1 MDKFSEK
8 YFFSKDELVI
18 WAITFTLSISLTIIG
33 LIVDN
38 WTLIGSVLR
47 FSLTILAFFIA
58 TFIAKYLKRSSFIIK
73 TAHDERT
80 DKISRRTKIHG
91 LYLLLIF
98 QCLMVFLD
106 QYLEWNM
113 DTYTF
118 FVCGLIVFIIS
129 SGISRVI
136 QDYIG

>member
-1 MDKFSEK
+1 M
-8 YFFSKDELVI
+8 VI

-47 FSLTILAFFIA
+47 FSLTILAFFIG
-58 TFIAKYLKRSSFIIK
+58 TFFAKLIKRFPP

-91 LYLLLIF
+91 LYLMLIF
-98 QCLMVFLD
+98 QCLLTFLD
-106 QYLEWNM
+106 RYLEWNM

-129 SGISRVI
+129 SSISLVI
-136 QDYIG
+136 QDYTG

>member
-47 FSLTILAFFIA
+47 FSLTILAFFIG
-58 TFIAKYLKRSSFIIK
+58 TFIAKIIVK
-73 TAHDERT
+73 TVHDERT

-91 LYLLLIF
+91 LYLMLIF
-98 QCLMVFLD
+98 QCLLTFLD
-106 QYLEWNM
+106 RYLEWNM

-129 SGISRVI
+129 SSISRVI
-136 QDYIG
+136 QDYTG

>member
-18 WAITFTLSISLTIIG
+18 WAIIFTLSISLTIIG

-38 WTLIGSVLR
+38 WRLIGGVLR
-47 FSLTILAFFIA
+47 FSLTILAFFIG
-58 TFIAKYLKRSSFIIK
+58 TFFAKIIVK
-73 TAHDERT
+73 TVHDERI

-91 LYLLLIF
+91 LYLMLIF
-98 QCLMVFLD
+98 QYLLVFLD

-129 SGISRVI
+129 SSISRVI
-136 QDYIG
+136 QDYTG